1 MIILTILEVF
11 MIIVMGI
18 WQWTI
23 HVVAFFVHGFQVE
36 MKFGMLLFRVGR
48 MIGESGEKKKRSK
61 DEKEQKPK
69 CDARDPFIECPSNLT
84 YP

>member
-48 MIGESGEKKKRSK
+48 MIGESGGKKKT
-61 DEKEQKPK
+61 EQGREG
-69 CDARDPFIECPSNLT
+69 AETQMWRQASV
-84 YP
+84 YWVSR